1 MPNKTDTKKLR
12 ILYNG
17 VKSELETIYITSAG
31 DKFIKEMDALCA
43 ESQIQ
48 QAKESKEKRRQ
59 NIMGIMELL
68 LKSLEGENWGIYYK
82 NEPIRSLNTQDGN
95 MLYEIN
101 TVSLDEI
108 ERVLLKKLKESLEQK
123 GESWKTHTI
132 HHSQQDKDLEQS

>member
-12 ILYNG
+12 LLYNG

-132 HHSQQDKDLEQS
+132 HYSQQDKDSKQS

>member
-12 ILYNG
+12 LLYNG

-132 HHSQQDKDLEQS
+132 HHSQQDKDSKQS

>member
-12 ILYNG
+12 LLYNG

-82 NEPIRSLNTQDGN
+82 NEPIRSLNTKDGN

-101 TVSLDEI
+101 TVCLDEI

-132 HHSQQDKDLEQS
+132 HHSQQDKDSKQS